1 LKNNQFSFVF
11 SAKLLGEEEEEE
23 IVVLLRG
30 FIKKGSHFFNF
41 FKIYRHGF
49 SGREYSRFLAFLRG
63 KLGLLSAEFGTIEH

>member
-49 SGREYSRFLAFLRG
+49 SGRG
-63 KLGLLSAEFGTIEH
+63 